1 MCIYELYSP
10 FFIAKASIF
19 KHKVLSGYA
28 FIPFEDYFC

>member
-1 MCIYELYSP
+1 MSYILP

-28 FIPFEDYFC
+28 FIPFEDYLC